1 MGPERVTASVLEK
14 FFGRRIVT
22 GKPEQIAH
30 HPADLI
36 AQASSP
42 SDIKNHV
49 RFRWQVAPCSF
60 RYQIDTGCFG
70 RTLPLASRHAGK
82 IVTDP
87 MWARPVHFDVSGYLA
102 VSEMAAVLADI
113 LE

>member
-1 MGPERVTASVLEK
+1 MGPERVTASVLEN
-14 FFGRRIVT
+14 FFGRWIVT
-22 GKPEQIAH
+22 GKTEQIAH

-42 SDIKNHV
+42 ANIKNHV
-49 RFRWQVAPCSF
+49 GFRRQVAPCSF
-60 RYQIDTGCFG
+60 RYQIDTGGFG
-70 RTLPLASRHAGK
+70 RTLPWALRHAAK

-87 MWARPVHFDVSGYLA
+87 MWARPGHFDVSSDLA
-102 VSEMAAVLADI
+102 VSEMATVLTDV